1 MAKGSGYFEHD
12 AKVRY
17 TEGLIDKSSDW
28 QWFVDYIE
36 ARFEAPKEISAVGE
50 FDGVFSSVSRPYIYP
65 AGIVDAIGDFKPE
78 ISIVWLKKLYDC
90 VLLRCGLLRPEE
102 LGERE
107 GFYGLLGAASYATF
121 LFNKLTGS
129 RRPFDARVLYYSN
142 LHQLFDFDVLR
153 DDWARLRDLSE
164 RVELPGIECVAETL
178 RANLEGI
185 DAPVN
190 DEERVSALMDANFDA
205 DFLSFKHI
213 EGELFQPWQEA
224 LLRDALKHSF
234 VDGEIV
240 SFISYGNE
248 AELSDVCGW
257 TEDMFLRAKGDFRD
271 ERAVCV
277 LETVELGKWKK
288 VPSKRSQAILVDLAV
303 NHAKDCLAGD
313 KPIFSLRCTAFNVL
327 EYLASKKMLDREIVG
342 SYSHGMSELLK
353 GLTEYDDL
361 RFMKDHSLPMSSEQ
375 KSFLQAKTAS
385 FFKDG
390 LDRVDTSW
398 ALIDLYRNPL
408 SAQYCSQEDAERSL
422 DLFCE
427 LTAEVDTLTAEL
439 FYTAMTFFLDVLGNQ
454 NVDRK
459 WTRHVIISLRHAW
472 QDKYYSRVVAG
483 MREFTYE
490 YSVSA
495 EKIRLL
501 NEQFLV
507 APQSFARSL
516 MLPSDDAILK
526 VLEEMSERIIEYS
539 VSRMMISEYYPDHV
553 YVRIKDDARSI
564 DKMIA
569 DEVKRVY
576 KERSYR
582 LLNGLSEQEMFD
594 GFFNR
599 LATEVQGF
607 SGVID
612 VAPVYDEIVRNAPK
626 QYELLP
632 NPGVKPT
639 LGHLTQLF
647 PLLENLIRDIGEFF
661 NIVPFQAD
669 KMSFNKLKEVSG
681 VLSDL
686 IGNVRG
692 LTDTIQGCSEFL
704 FVYYVMYSSN
714 GFNVRN
720 DCIHGQGYQDPVD
733 VALAYRLTVTCTY
746 MMMKRL
752 QILEAIAEG
761 SEE

>member
-1 MAKGSGYFEHD
+1 MAKGSGYFKHD

-17 TEGLIDKSSDW
+17 TEGLIDKSNDW

-50 FDGVFSSVSRPYIYP
+50 FDGVFSSVSRPYICL

-78 ISIVWLKKLYDC
+78 ISTSWLKKLYDC

-102 LGERE
+102 LDEYE
-107 GFYGLLGAASYATF
+107 GFYGLLGVASYAAL

-129 RRPFDARVLYYSN
+129 RRPFDTRVLYCSN

-153 DDWARLRDLSE
+153 DDWVRLRDLSE
-164 RVELPGIECVAETL
+164 RVELSGIECVTETL
-178 RANLEGI
+178 RTNLEGI

-190 DEERVSALMDANFDA
+190 DERVSALMDANFDA
-205 DFLSFKHI
+205 DFLDSKDI
-213 EGELFQPWQEA
+213 ERTLFQTWQEA
-224 LLRDALKHSF
+224 LLRDALKLSF

-240 SFISYGNE
+240 PFISYGNE
-248 AELSDVCGW
+248 TESSDVCGW

-271 ERAVCV
+271 KRATCV
-277 LETVELGKWKK
+277 LEAVELGKWKK

-375 KSFLQAKTAS
+375 KGFLQAKTAS

-390 LDRVDTSW
+390 LDHVDTSR
-398 ALIDLYRNPL
+398 ALIALYGNPL
-408 SAQYCSQEDAERSL
+408 SARYCSQEDAERSL
-422 DLFCE
+422 DLFCK
-427 LTAEVDTLTAEL
+427 LAAEVDTLTAEL

-454 NVDRK
+454 NVDSK
-459 WTRHVIISLRHAW
+459 WTRCVIISLRHAW
-472 QDKYYSRVVAG
+472 QDKYYSQVVSG
-483 MREFTYE
+483 MQKSTYE
-490 YSVSA
+490 YSVST
-495 EKIRLL
+495 EMIRLL

-516 MLPSDDAILK
+516 MSLSDSAILK
-526 VLEEMSERIIEYS
+526 VLEEMSERVIVYS
-539 VSRMMISEYYPDHV
+539 VSRMTIGEYYPDHV
-553 YVRIKDDARSI
+553 HVRIKDDARSI

-576 KERSYR
+576 KECSYR
-582 LLNGLSEQEMFD
+582 LVNSLSEQEMLD

-599 LATEVQGF
+599 LATDVQVF
-607 SGVID
+607 CSMID
-612 VAPVYDEIVRNAPK
+612 VAPVYDKIVRNAPK

-639 LGHLTQLF
+639 LGHLAQLF

-692 LTDTIQGCSEFL
+692 LTGTIQGCSEFV

-720 DCIHGQGYQDPVD
+720 DCIHGQGYQDPAD
-733 VALAYRLTVTCTY
+733 VALAYRLTVICAY

-752 QILEAIAEG
+752 QSLEAIAEG

>member
-12 AKVRY
+12 VKVRY
-17 TEGLIDKSSDW
+17 TEGLIDKSNDW

-50 FDGVFSSVSRPYIYP
+50 FDGVFSSVSRPYIYL

-78 ISIVWLKKLYDC
+78 ISIAWLKKLYDC

-102 LGERE
+102 FGERE
-107 GFYGLLGAASYATF
+107 GFYGLLGVASYATF

-190 DEERVSALMDANFDA
+190 DERVSALMDANFDA

-224 LLRDALKHSF
+224 LLRDALKLSF

-240 SFISYGNE
+240 PFISYGNE
-248 AELSDVCGW
+248 TESSDVCGW

-313 KPIFSLRCTAFNVL
+313 KLIFSLRCTAFNVL
-327 EYLASKKMLDREIVG
+327 EHLASKKMLDREIVG

-375 KSFLQAKTAS
+375 KGFLQAKTAS

-422 DLFCE
+422 DLFCK
-427 LTAEVDTLTAEL
+427 LAAEVDTLTPEL
-439 FYTAMTFFLDVLGNQ
+439 FYAAMTFFLDVLGNQ
-454 NVDRK
+454 NVDSK
-459 WTRHVIISLRHAW
+459 WTRCVIIFLRHAW
-472 QDKYYSRVVAG
+472 QDKYYSRVVSG
-483 MREFTYE
+483 MQEFTYE
-490 YSVSA
+490 QSVPT
-495 EKIRLL
+495 EMIRLL

-507 APQSFARSL
+507 APQSLARPL
-516 MLPSDDAILK
+516 MLLSDDAILK
-526 VLEEMSERIIEYS
+526 VLEAIAEHIIVYQ
-539 VSRMMISEYYPDHV
+539 VSRVTISEYYPDHV
-553 YVRIKDDARSI
+553 HVRIKDDARSI

-599 LATEVQGF
+599 LATGVQVACEG
-607 SGVID
+607 ID

-626 QYELLP
+626 QYEFLP
-632 NPGVKPT
+632 NPGAKPT

-661 NIVPFQAD
+661 DIVPFQAD

-692 LTDTIQGCSEFL
+692 LTGTIQGCSEFV

-720 DCIHGQGYQDPVD
+720 DCIHGHRYQDPAD
-733 VALAYRLTVTCTY
+733 VALAYRLTVICTY

-752 QILEAIAEG
+752 RGLEAIAKG
-761 SEE
+761 DEE

>member
-1 MAKGSGYFEHD
+1 MAKDSGYFEHD

-17 TEGLIDKSSDW
+17 TEGLINKASDW
-28 QWFVDYIE
+28 QWFIDYIE
-36 ARFEAPKEISAVGE
+36 ARFEAPREISAVGE
-50 FDGVFSSVSRPYIYP
+50 FDGAFSSVRLPYIYL

-78 ISIVWLKKLYDC
+78 ISIPWLKKLYDC
-90 VLLRCGLLRPEE
+90 VLLRCGMLRPEE
-102 LGERE
+102 LDEYE
-107 GFYGLLGAASYATF
+107 GFYGLLGVASYATF

-142 LHQLFDFDVLR
+142 LYQLFDFDVLR
-153 DDWARLRDLSE
+153 ADWVRLRDLSE
-164 RVELPGIECVAETL
+164 SVELPGIECIAETL

-190 DEERVSALMDANFDA
+190 DERVSALMDANFDA
-205 DFLSFKHI
+205 DFLDSKDI
-213 EGELFQPWQEA
+213 ERTLFQTWQEA
-224 LLRDALKHSF
+224 LLLDALKHSF

-240 SFISYGNE
+240 PFISYGNE
-248 AELSDVCGW
+248 AESSDVCGW

-313 KPIFSLRCTAFNVL
+313 KPIFSLWCTAFNVL
-327 EYLASKKMLDREIVG
+327 EHLASKKMLDREIVG

-375 KSFLQAKTAS
+375 KGFLQAKTAS

-390 LDRVDTSW
+390 LDHVETSR
-398 ALIDLYRNPL
+398 ALIALYGNPL
-408 SAQYCSQEDAERSL
+408 SARYCSQEDAERSL
-422 DLFCE
+422 DLFCK
-427 LTAEVDTLTAEL
+427 LAAEVDTLTPEL
-439 FYTAMTFFLDVLGNQ
+439 FYAAMTFFLDVLGNQ
-454 NVDRK
+454 NVDSE
-459 WTRHVIISLRHAW
+459 WTRCVIISLRHAW
-472 QDKYYSRVVAG
+472 QDKYYSRVVSE
-483 MREFTYE
+483 MQEFTYE
-490 YSVSA
+490 QSVPT
-495 EKIRLL
+495 EMIRLL

-507 APQSFARSL
+507 APQSLARPL
-516 MLPSDDAILK
+516 MLLSDDAILK
-526 VLEEMSERIIEYS
+526 VLEAIAEHIIVYQ
-539 VSRMMISEYYPDHV
+539 VNRVTISEYYPDHV
-553 YVRIKDDARSI
+553 HVRIKDDARSI

-599 LATEVQGF
+599 LATGVQVACEG
-607 SGVID
+607 ID
-612 VAPVYDEIVRNAPK
+612 VASVYDEIVRNAPK
-626 QYELLP
+626 QYEFLP
-632 NPGVKPT
+632 NPGAKPT

-661 NIVPFQAD
+661 DIVPFQAD

-692 LTDTIQGCSEFL
+692 LTGTIQGCSEFV
-704 FVYYVMYSSN
+704 FVYYVMYSPN

-720 DCIHGQGYQDPVD
+720 DCIHGHRYQDPAD
-733 VALAYRLTVTCTY
+733 VALAYRLTVICAY

-752 QILEAIAEG
+752 QSLEAIAKGNEG
-761 SEE
+761 

>member
-1 MAKGSGYFEHD
+1 M
-12 AKVRY
+12 
-17 TEGLIDKSSDW
+17 
-28 QWFVDYIE
+28 
-36 ARFEAPKEISAVGE
+36 
-50 FDGVFSSVSRPYIYP
+50 
-65 AGIVDAIGDFKPE
+65 
-78 ISIVWLKKLYDC
+78 
-90 VLLRCGLLRPEE
+90 LLRCGLLRPEE
-102 LGERE
+102 LDECER
-107 GFYGLLGAASYATF
+107 FYGLLGVASYAAL
-121 LFNKLTGS
+121 LFNKLTGG
-129 RRPFDARVLYYSN
+129 RRPFDTRVLYCSN

-153 DDWARLRDLSE
+153 DDWARLEDFSE
-164 RVELPGIECVAETL
+164 RVELSGIECVTETL
-178 RANLEGI
+178 RTNLEGI
-185 DAPVN
+185 DVPVN
-190 DEERVSALMDANFDA
+190 NERVSALMDASFDA
-205 DFLSFKHI
+205 DLLDSKDI
-213 EGELFQPWQEA
+213 ERTLFQTWQEA
-224 LLRDALKHSF
+224 LLRDALKLSF

-240 SFISYGNE
+240 PFISYGNE
-248 AELSDVCGW
+248 AESSDVFGW
-257 TEDMFLRAKGDFRD
+257 TEDMFLRAKDDFRD
-271 ERAVCV
+271 ERVTCV
-277 LETVELGKWKK
+277 LEAVELGKWGK
-288 VPSKRSQAILVDLAV
+288 VPSKRSQTILVDLAV
-303 NHAKDCLAGD
+303 NHAKDCLAES
-313 KPIFSLRCTAFNVL
+313 KPIYSLQCTALNVL
-327 EYLASKKMLDREIVG
+327 ECLASKKMLDREIVG

-375 KSFLQAKTAS
+375 KGFLQAKTAS

-398 ALIDLYRNPL
+398 ALIALYRNPL

-422 DLFCE
+422 DLFCK
-427 LTAEVDTLTAEL
+427 LAAEVDTLTAEL

-459 WTRHVIISLRHAW
+459 WTRCVIIFLRHAW
-472 QDKYYSRVVAG
+472 QDKYYSRAVSR
-483 MREFTYE
+483 MQKFTYE
-490 YSVSA
+490 QSVPT
-495 EKIRLL
+495 EMIRLL

-507 APQSFARSL
+507 APQSLARSL
-516 MLPSDDAILK
+516 MLLSDNAILEA
-526 VLEEMSERIIEYS
+526 LEAIAEHIIVYQ
-539 VSRMMISEYYPDHV
+539 VSRVTISEYYPDHV
-553 YVRIKDDARSI
+553 HVRIKDDARSI

-576 KERSYR
+576 EERSYR
-582 LLNGLSEQEMFD
+582 LMNGLSEQEMFD

-599 LATEVQGF
+599 LATGVQIACEG
-607 SGVID
+607 ID

-661 NIVPFQAD
+661 DIVPFQAD

-692 LTDTIQGCSEFL
+692 LTGTIQGCSEFV

-720 DCIHGQGYQDPVD
+720 DCIHGQGYQDPED
-733 VALAYRLTVTCTY
+733 VALAYRLTVICTY
-746 MMMKRL
+746 MMKKRL
-752 QILEAIAEG
+752 LGLEAIAEG